1 MTPRTPRTPR
11 ALLAEGAAAS
21 SYGATA
27 DGKDEENGSTD
38 SSSEE
43 EEEEDEAEA
52 AKMAEMRAARS
63 SRRSNVLT
71 VPIGSPRKCTPRA
84 TIKDR
89 QIKKEDPNALP
100 VALQYLIYGMAVV
113 LLCGILLYPSPI
125 FCQEGEGHHSHE
137 HTGGKHMMMRNI
149 AYGTLAAG
157 ALAYLMHMLNQPL
170 LLGYLLGGVLV
181 GPIGLQLIVDQHEIE
196 TMSELGLIF
205 LLFMIGLELN
215 MEELAHLGSKV
226 FVSGLLQFPIC
237 VGLHLGIFA
246 VVNHFGFEVGE
257 GPLASLY
264 VAVSCGLSSTM
275 VVVKQLQDKQE
286 TTTAAGRISV
296 GILIFQD
303 MWAIIV
309 LAVQPNIEHPEVLGI
324 LRTFVTMSG
333 LVGVAFVYAKYVMP
347 RLLASASK
355 VTEMMLVLSLSWCFF
370 VCTAAILP
378 FVNLSMELAAL
389 IAGASLATFP
399 YSSELNAKIR
409 YIRDFFITLYFVALG
424 MQIPLPTMHIIVSA
438 LGVTFMVLVVR
449 WAGIFVPIYFLGGG
463 GRPASITTV
472 NLSQVSEFALVICAI
487 GYEKGHI
494 HKETLTIL
502 IWTFLLLAVMAS
514 YLING
519 NSAIYNFLY
528 SCIEQEH
535 WKDAHRRTSIRR
547 STRSEQPLTF
557 DDKQETTE
565 IDEEAGEEEIEED
578 EEEHADSNRDILA
591 LGLFTVGHA
600 LVKILEKE
608 NPKLIGRMHIID
620 LNTEQ
625 AQALKARGLGA
636 SYGDISSAEVLSHAM
651 ASAPKVVISMVP
663 DTMLRGVN
671 NLRLLE
677 LSAQLWPETQF
688 IGTAENQS
696 QANDLYKAGAAYVV
710 MPVDLSAQ
718 RLATVL
724 GGAKDVSDLRDSLR
738 SLQGIDN
745 PYIQRLKCEDRS
757 AECSTMA

>member
-1 MTPRTPRTPR
+1 MAEEGRGG

-27 DGKDEENGSTD
+27 DGKDEENVSTD
-38 SSSEE
+38 SSSEDQE
-43 EEEEDEAEA
+43 EEAEDEAEVA
-52 AKMAEMRAARS
+52 AKMSAMSAAP
-63 SRRSNVLT
+63 RRSNILT
-71 VPIGSPRKCTPRA
+71 VASPRKSTPRA

-89 QIKKEDPNALP
+89 AINKQDPNALP
-100 VALQYLIYGMAVV
+100 VAVQYLVYGMAIV
-113 LLCGILLYPSPI
+113 LLGGILLYPSPL
-125 FCQEGEGHHSHE
+125 FCSEGEGHHSEE

-157 ALAYLMHMLNQPL
+157 SLAYLMHMLNQPL

-237 VGLHLGIFA
+237 VLLHLGIIA
-246 VVNHFGFEVGE
+246 VVSYCGLQVGE

-286 TTTAAGRISV
+286 TTTAAGRISI

-303 MWAIIV
+303 MWAIVV
-309 LAVQPNIEHPEVLGI
+309 LAIQPNIDHPEVLGI
-324 LRTFVTMSG
+324 LRTFITMLG

-399 YSSELNAKIR
+399 YSIELNAKIR

-424 MQIPLPTMHIIVSA
+424 MQIPLPTIHVVLTA
-438 LGVTFMVLVVR
+438 LGATFMVLVVR
-449 WAGIFVPIYFLGGG
+449 WAGIFVPIYVLGGG
-463 GRPASITTV
+463 GRPATITTV

-514 YLING
+514 YLINA
-519 NSAIYNFLY
+519 NSAIYSFLY
-528 SCIEQEH
+528 SCIERED
-535 WKDAHRRTSIRR
+535 WKDAHRRTSIRT
-547 STRSEQPLTF
+547 STRSQRPLTF
-557 DDKQETTE
+557 NDKQETME
-565 IDEEAGEEEIEED
+565 VDEEAGEQEIEED
-578 EEEHADSNRDILA
+578 EEDEKDSKRDILA
-591 LGLFTVGHA
+591 LGLFTIGHA
-600 LVKILEKE
+600 LVKILEKD
-608 NPKLIGRMHIID
+608 NPNLIGRMHVID

-636 SYGDISSAEVLSHAM
+636 SYGDISSLDVLSHAM
-651 ASAPKVVISMVP
+651 ASAPKVVLSMIP
-663 DTMLRGVN
+663 DTMLRGVT

-696 QANDLYKAGAAYVV
+696 QARELYQAGAAYVL

-724 GGAKDVSDLRDSLR
+724 GGAKDVSDLRESLR

-745 PYIQRLKCEDRS
+745 PYVQRMKCADLN
-757 AECSTMA
+757 AEWTPRVGTP